1 MRILIVDD
9 ENRFAAILARALG
22 AEGFADIAT
31 AASAEDA
38 LDQLRERQ
46 CDLLVTDLR
55 LPGMSGIELMGA
67 VRRAAP
73 TTDVVLMTA
82 FADVA
87 TARDALKRGAV
98 DYLVKPFDNSE
109 LVALAAR
116 THARLGADA
125 PAGDGAVELAGM
137 VGTSPAMQRLFAEL
151 ERVARADASVLI
163 LGESGTGKE
172 LAAHAVH
179 TLGRRAGG
187 PFIEVNTATLPESV
201 IESELFGHERGAF
214 TGADR
219 RKDGLFELAAGG
231 TVFLDEIGELPL
243 ALQPKLLRFL
253 QERRFYRVGGTK
265 PVTVDARVVAAT
277 NRDLA
282 AEAAAGR
289 FREDLYYR
297 LDVASLKLPP
307 LRERLGDV
315 PLLVQ
320 RFLRGKTVAVPPISV
335 DALAVIAAYR
345 WPGNIRELQ
354 NALERALILADG
366 AAIGIEHL
374 PERLTATV
382 ATQRI
387 VAPGRRA
394 TTESLD
400 VSEGERA
407 LIERALA
414 EADGNKTRAA
424 ELLGMTRR
432 RLYSRLKLL
441 GMSVNGEDE

>member
-9 ENRFAAILARALG
+9 ETRFAAILARALG
-22 AEGFADIAT
+22 AEGYADVAS
-31 AASAEDA
+31 ASSAEDA
-38 LDQLRERQ
+38 LDGLRERP

-67 VRRAAP
+67 VRRASP

-87 TARDALKRGAV
+87 TARDALKRGAI

-116 THARLGADA
+116 TRARLGAVA
-125 PAGDGAVELAGM
+125 PDSGTLEMAGM
-137 VGTSPAMQRLFAEL
+137 VGSSPTMQRLFSEL
-151 ERVARADASVLI
+151 ARVARADASVLI

-172 LAAHAVH
+172 LLAHAVH
-179 TLGRRAGG
+179 SLSARAGG

-214 TGADR
+214 TGADK

-297 LDVASLKLPP
+297 LDVASLTLPP
-307 LRERLGDV
+307 LRERHEDV

-320 RFLRGKTVAVPPISV
+320 RYLRGKSTAQPAISV
-335 DALAVIAAYR
+335 EALAVIAAYR
-345 WPGNIRELQ
+345 WPGNIRELH
-354 NALERALILADG
+354 NAIERAVILADG
-366 AAIGIEHL
+366 ATIGLEHL
-374 PERLTATV
+374 PDRLTSNAV
-382 ATQRI
+382 TQRI
-387 VAPGRRA
+387 VAPQRGA
-394 TTESLD
+394 SLD
-400 VSEGERA
+400 VAERERA

-414 EADGNKTRAA
+414 EAAGNKTRAA

-441 GMSVNGEDE
+441 GMGVNDDDE